1 MKDRINIKK
10 KYYFDDI
17 EHLKKNHT
25 NLKITNINNYYH
37 NFIYKN
43 LFFINYNKN
52 IMKFPD
58 IFIKHNHYY
67 LHYSLFIYRYEYL
80 RKNLMDLLSS
90 NHFEYKKL
98 QTIYFD
104 SYYYKYFFNVDI
116 NIYKK
121 LPCIY
126 NNNNIIY
133 SNYLKKNLT
142 INKNNNS
149 LIYLIKKIKKT
160 QLINEF
166 IKEYDFFYNNFIII
180 QNLSLIYTLL
190 INKNIS
196 NINIIDY
203 IF

>member
-17 EHLKKNHT
+17 QHLKKNHN
-25 NLKITNINNYYH
+25 NLKIASVNNYFH

-133 SNYLKKNLT
+133 SNYLKKKLT

-166 IKEYDFFYNNFIII
+166 INEYDFFYNNFIII